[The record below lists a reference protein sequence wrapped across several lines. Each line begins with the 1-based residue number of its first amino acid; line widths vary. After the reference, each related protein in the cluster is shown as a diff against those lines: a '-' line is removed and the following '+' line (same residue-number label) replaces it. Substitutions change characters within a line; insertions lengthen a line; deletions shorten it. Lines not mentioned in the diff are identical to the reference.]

1 VSGWIQPIVI
11 FPPEDPAAP
20 VLVELAPLMLELHAS
35 SRLPPPTTA
44 ALAPNARSTPRRLRN
59 PGPSYPSV
67 VPFAP
72 RKGFVLSGCAV
83 WSLIAIDLL

>member
-1 VSGWIQPIVI
+1 ML
-11 FPPEDPAAP
+11 D
-20 VLVELAPLMLELHAS
+20 VELSPLMLELQAS
-35 SRLPPPTTA
+35 SRPPPPTTA
-44 ALAPNARSTPRRLRN
+44 ALAPNARSSPRRFMN
-59 PGPSYPSV
+59 PGPSGYPSV